1 MRNAEKTI
9 GNMIDKQSICY
20 ISSVDKDGFP
30 NTKAMLRPRK
40 RNGIKEI
47 YLSTNTSSLKVSSF
61 RANPKACLYFCDRK
75 FFRGIM
81 LKGTVEILEDQE
93 SKDMIWQV
101 GDRLYYPKGKT
112 DPDYCVIKFTS
123 VFARYYSNFKSEDI
137 EFNQNE
143 LSESEIYVD
152 L

>member
-1 MRNAEKTI
+1 MRDAEKTI
-9 GNMIDKQSICY
+9 GNMIDKQRVCY
-20 ISSVDKDGFP
+20 ISSVDEDGFP

-61 RANPKACLYFCDRK
+61 RNNPKACLYFCDRR

-101 GDRLYYPKGKT
+101 GDTMYYPKGKT

-123 VFARYYSNFKSEDI
+123 VCARYYSNFKSED
-137 EFNQNE
+137 
-143 LSESEIYVD
+143 LEIQSK
-152 L
+152 